1 MSNESSEKSEKDRM
15 PRWNERYRKKGSE
28 VGIDQE
34 NVIVALN
41 EETAYALSPA
51 VYYVWSMCD
60 GETTVGNIVE
70 ALKSSI
76 SEEISTEEL
85 YDAVV
90 EVIDKLLEANLL
102 EKVL

>member
-1 MSNESSEKSEKDRM
+1 MSNEISEKAEKDRM
-15 PRWNERYRKKGSE
+15 PRWNEKYRKKGSE

-51 VYYVWSMCD
+51 VYYIWSMCD
-60 GETTVGNIVE
+60 GKTTVGNIVE

-76 SEEISTEEL
+76 GEEIDTKEL

-90 EVIDKLLEANLL
+90 EVIDRLLEADLL
-102 EKVL
+102 ERVS